1 MPDPV
6 RLSDSDLEWLL
17 ALMEVPSVA
26 PLEGGD
32 AAQARS
38 AQDIVEQGAI
48 ERGYALSRRD
58 SPPLAALEKRDV
70 PAAVRRLAAGS
81 AAFLHDQ
88 PSLVLSMGKPQPWQR
103 RLLIN
108 FHVDTVGPHIP
119 PRLASRLLSGRGA
132 VDNKGPGIAALVGVS
147 KAFALMP
154 HLAEEVEVQIAS
166 VPGEEGGAMGVY
178 GTRWLVE
185 SGWRGRLMIF
195 AEPTGGRV
203 IDAVSATMTP
213 LFRVRGVDAT
223 DDRPAEGH
231 NATVA
236 LGYLAAF
243 LAQGLDK
250 AAAEL
255 GGRVCI
261 AGMRTGDQHNRVYGS
276 GELLLNIA
284 YYDTTA
290 GDRLAR
296 VVEELLEEARRRFAV
311 QFAETTIAKRLI
323 ADWEKVV
330 RLDWVKRG
338 LPTLANRDPL
348 MESLLTVCGLYR
360 SDGVKDGT
368 AFTCD
373 AIWAGMTGAY
383 VAVCGP
389 GDLAV
394 NGAHTPGEHVSI
406 SDLEDYATSI
416 RDLVIRFPA
425 YLTSRNQERAP

>member
-6 RLSDSDLEWLL
+6 RLSSSDLELLL
-17 ALMEVPSVA
+17 ALMKVPSVA

-32 AAQARS
+32 TAATRD

-48 ERGYALSRRD
+48 DRGYALSRRD
-58 SPPLAALEKRDV
+58 SPPLMALEKGDV
-70 PAAVRRLAAGS
+70 PADVRKLASGS
-81 AAFLHDQ
+81 AAFLEDQ
-88 PSLVLSMGKPQPWQR
+88 PSLVLSLGSPQPWHR
-103 RLLIN
+103 RLVIN
-108 FHVDTVGPHIP
+108 FHVDTVGPYVP
-119 PRLASRLLSGRGA
+119 PRLASRQLYGSGA
-132 VDNKGPGIAALVGVS
+132 VDDKGPGIAALVGVS
-147 KAFALMP
+147 KAFALKP
-154 HLAEEVEVQIAS
+154 HLVDEVEVQIAS

-203 IDAVSATMTP
+203 LDSVSATMTP
-213 LFRVRGVDAT
+213 LLRVSGADAT
-223 DDRPAEGH
+223 DDRPTEGH
-231 NATVA
+231 NATLA
-236 LGYLAAF
+236 LGFLAAF
-243 LAQGLDK
+243 LARGLDK

-261 AGMRTGDQHNRVYGS
+261 AGMRTGDQHNRVYGT

-290 GDRLAR
+290 GDRLAG
-296 VVEELLEEARRRFAV
+296 VVEELLEEARHRFADE
-311 QFAETTIAKRLI
+311 FAETSIAHRLI
-323 ADWEKVV
+323 ADWENVV

-348 MESLLTVCGLYR
+348 MESLLTACGLYR

-373 AIWAGMTGAY
+373 AIWAGTTGAY

-394 NGAHTPGEHVSI
+394 NGAHTPGEHVDL
-406 SDLEDYATSI
+406 SDLESYATRI
-416 RDLVIRFPA
+416 RDLVIRFA
-425 YLTSRNQERAP
+425 AHLTTHQRERAP